1 MNKFTFVLLVVVYF
15 LSLIYQSFGH
25 LTVDNQLVFCI
36 ALVSL
41 FGIPHGSIDHVL
53 YVSKMKSSK
62 LFFYSFYFGLIFLYV
77 LLWLYFPVISFIF
90 FLLLSAYHFGESQF
104 HFVSFD
110 ISFLK
115 NIFYFVYGIFVIST
129 LIYFNIPELKSLSQ
143 FNQDTIILDKIFD
156 QNIISYAYYVSLFVI
171 IIFKLSLLYLKKF
184 SISGLFNEI
193 FTLFLIN
200 IISFIFPFVISFTLY
215 FVLLHSIPVMFQEFK
230 FLKEDNSNFN
240 YRNFIL
246 LLLQYT
252 LVSLFFTFIIF
263 YCSYI
268 QLIDISIP
276 YLSMIIISVITLP
289 HAVVMNLFYN
299 K

>member
-104 HFVSFD
+104 HFVSFN

-129 LIYFNIPELKSLSQ
+129 LIYFNIPELKTLSQ
-143 FNQDTIILDKIFD
+143 FNQDTIIFKIFD
-156 QNIISYAYYVSLFVI
+156 ENIISYIYY
-171 IIFKLSLLYLKKF
+171 YH
-184 SISGLFNEI
+184 
-193 FTLFLIN
+193 FL
-200 IISFIFPFVISFTLY
+200 
-215 FVLLHSIPVMFQEFK
+215 
-230 FLKEDNSNFN
+230 
-240 YRNFIL
+240 
-246 LLLQYT
+246 
-252 LVSLFFTFIIF
+252 
-263 YCSYI
+263 
-268 QLIDISIP
+268 
-276 YLSMIIISVITLP
+276 
-289 HAVVMNLFYN
+289 
-299 K
+299 